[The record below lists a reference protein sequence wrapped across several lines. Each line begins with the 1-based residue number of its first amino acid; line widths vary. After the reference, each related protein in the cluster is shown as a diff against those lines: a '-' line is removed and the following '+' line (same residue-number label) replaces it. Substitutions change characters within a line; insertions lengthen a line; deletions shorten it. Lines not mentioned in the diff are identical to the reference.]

1 MLQWMPIFF
10 PPKLCF
16 SQQRASEENP
26 SHTPQPHRSQLF
38 SCHFFLLCSSRQPV
52 NQPFDQEPRACSEM
66 RKIPALP
73 CDYAT
78 CSVSPVR
85 TAYRYILLIVF
96 WRNGWNLDMTDA
108 ECAVHRSGLFPLKST
123 TQNLEFICMQ
133 RFPKQEIPSSPL
145 AELCNPLPRTKT
157 SPPFDIMAGF
167 YSQISV
173 IEKAGLTLSVIRLES
188 HAAGGQT
195 A

>member
-1 MLQWMPIFF
+1 MMPIFF
-10 PPKLCF
+10 PPNSVFHNNELVKKI
-16 SQQRASEENP
+16 P
-26 SHTPQPHRSQLF
+26 HTHPQPHRSQLF

-78 CSVSPVR
+78 CSVSPVK
-85 TAYRYILLIVF
+85 TAYRYIFLIVF
-96 WRNGWNLDMTDA
+96 WRNGWKLDMTDA
-108 ECAVHRSGLFPLKST
+108 EYAVHRSGLFPLKST
-123 TQNLEFICMQ
+123 THNLEFICMQ

-173 IEKAGLTLSVIRLES
+173 IEKAGLTLSVIRLER

>member
-10 PPKLCF
+10 SPKLCF

-26 SHTPQPHRSQLF
+26 SHTPPTPPFPAVFVSFF
-38 SCHFFLLCSSRQPV
+38 SPLLLPSTV

-85 TAYRYILLIVF
+85 TAYRYIFLIVF

-145 AELCNPLPRTKT
+145 AEQK
-157 SPPFDIMAGF
+157 
-167 YSQISV
+167 
-173 IEKAGLTLSVIRLES
+173 
-188 HAAGGQT
+188 
-195 A
+195 